1 MISGFVYFYMKKMQI
16 GTKKIIL
23 RMEVSLQDNME
34 ASV

>member
-1 MISGFVYFYMKKMQI
+1 MISGFLDFYIKNADWN
-16 GTKKIIL
+16 KKIIL

>member
-1 MISGFVYFYMKKMQI
+1 MISHFLDFYMKKMQI

-23 RMEVSLQDNME
+23 GMKVALQDNMK